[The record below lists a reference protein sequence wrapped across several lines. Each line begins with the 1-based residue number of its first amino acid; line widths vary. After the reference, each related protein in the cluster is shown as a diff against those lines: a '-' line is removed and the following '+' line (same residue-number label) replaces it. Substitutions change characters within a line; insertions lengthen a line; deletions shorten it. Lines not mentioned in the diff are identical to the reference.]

1 MVDLMIFCAGAA
13 AGLVLAVYGWPAL
26 RTFMV
31 GAETELAELK
41 ARAAAL
47 ETKLR
52 AALGRGQS

>member
-1 MVDLMIFCAGAA
+1 M
-13 AGLVLAVYGWPAL
+13 LAVYGWPAL

>member
-13 AGLVLAVYGWPAL
+13 AGFVLAVHGWPAL

-31 GAETELAELK
+31 GAEAELAELK